1 MLILAQ
7 SKYINQSETKQRK
20 ETNDAWYRLRLGT
33 LTLPLVTKRPKKWS
47 LVGGSTVA
55 KFFIN
60 VHIIVQSQSLKPA
73 LLSFFLAPFSLG
85 GAWFLKQ
92 SDQIGRDQVYI
103 PRTFYVLPLN
113 RGDAG
118 GRWSGKKNTY
128 PAFGLIFYFLAR

>member
-20 ETNDAWYRLRLGT
+20 ETNDAWYRLRLVT

-47 LVGGSTVA
+47 FVGGSTVA

-85 GAWFLKQ
+85 GA
-92 SDQIGRDQVYI
+92 
-103 PRTFYVLPLN
+103 
-113 RGDAG
+113 
-118 GRWSGKKNTY
+118 
-128 PAFGLIFYFLAR
+128 